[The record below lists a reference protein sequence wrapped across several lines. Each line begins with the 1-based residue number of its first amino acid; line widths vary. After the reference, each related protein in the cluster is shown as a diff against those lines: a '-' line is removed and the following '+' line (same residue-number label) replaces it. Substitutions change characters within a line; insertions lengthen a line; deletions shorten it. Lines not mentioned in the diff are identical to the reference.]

1 MRFGSAIKDKPF
13 GESYSGESS
22 DYLRTFKEGQ
32 SLVRFVYPLSADGWI
47 GYYEHYNPTTK
58 RSTPCLRDSNGDTSE
73 CGACNSDNKDFRYAG
88 RKVATNIM
96 LVDKE
101 IVLPFKMSQRLFEQI
116 ERRAERDGGDVTK
129 RDYLI
134 TRSGKGTNTTYDV
147 DREDSY
153 EIDLKAAQTNGYDI
167 QKILAGQ
174 FEEYWENYGDS
185 VIAEKVTEK
194 PVKEELEKPDF

>member
-1 MRFGSAIKDKPF
+1 
-13 GESYSGESS
+13 
-22 DYLRTFKEGQ
+22 
-32 SLVRFVYPLSADGWI
+32 
-47 GYYEHYNPTTK
+47 
-58 RSTPCLRDSNGDTSE
+58 
-73 CGACNSDNKDFRYAG
+73 
-88 RKVATNIM
+88 M